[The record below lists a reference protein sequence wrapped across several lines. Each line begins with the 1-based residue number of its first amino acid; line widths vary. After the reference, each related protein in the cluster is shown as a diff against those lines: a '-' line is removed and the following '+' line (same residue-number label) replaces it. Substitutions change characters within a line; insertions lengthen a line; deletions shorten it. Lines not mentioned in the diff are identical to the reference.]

1 MSVHRFLTN
10 IDVVYA
16 VFDHLDLFPRSISA
30 SDLFS
35 VKGYIDYE
43 ARLIRRT
50 LASAALTC
58 RAFSEPASKTLWT
71 CVHSH
76 SGLKPLLKALGLN
89 PFDENVR
96 TDGYQFCVIHMFWN

>member
-16 VFDHLDLFPRSISA
+16 VFGHLDLFPHPITT
-30 SDLFS
+30 SDFYR
-35 VKGYIDYE
+35 VKNYIDYE
-43 ARLIRRT
+43 ASPIRRT

-76 SGLKPLLKALGLN
+76 SGLQYLLKALGLN

-96 TDGYQFCVIHMFWN
+96 TDGYQFCMIHMLWN